1 MKRRIFVKKKITLI
15 MALCIALCG
24 LAGCSGGNTA
34 ESTTTTTAAETTTTT
49 TAATEAETTT
59 TTTAETKEEAPTAGG
74 TVIYDANDIKITAG
88 EFTTCKEYDDEPAL
102 ALDIVNNTGKELTLY
117 KLPMSMG
124 GWMEDLYCLTV
135 DETGY
140 INMDGTFTIP
150 AENDTNRYYLHVG
163 NFILEKYGLA
173 EIPDIEF
180 GFEIYAGE
188 DAEEPFMTDL
198 VDIVNPAYTVTPEYD
213 ESGEVMYDKDGVKI
227 VMQGETY
234 DADYWGPQIKLY
246 ASNST
251 DKTVFIRIPETT
263 LDGTAFDAYGD
274 MIIAPGKRMS
284 EEVAFGFI
292 DNFEKSMTEVEP
304 VSEITMKFD
313 IYEYDQQGDN
323 ILLDSSEPITVNYD
337 ASTVEKVSVYSDS
350 FGEEVQLSE
359 EELAALKGWWTREGD
374 YRDDENNSVTI
385 TFIDWA
391 DAMEDM
397 GWYVNGNFHSELYW
411 GGVLGLSDDGL
422 SGTAETMTFNVSGE
436 YNPGDPIEV
445 KLAEDGDDGILL
457 TLGTG
462 EEYHLVPVTY

>member
-1 MKRRIFVKKKITLI
+1 MKNERKTTMKKKITLA
-15 MALCIALCG
+15 MALCAALCG
-24 LAGCSGGNTA
+24 LAGCSGGTA
-34 ESTTTTTAAETTTTT
+34 EAQTTTTAAAETTTT
-49 TAATEAETTT
+49 AASEAETTT
-59 TTTAETKEEAPTAGG
+59 TTTTAAAEKEEAPAAEG

-188 DAEEPFMTDL
+188 DAKEPFMTDL
-198 VDIVNPAYTVTPEYD
+198 VDIVNPNYTGGTPEID
-213 ESGEVMYDKDGVKI
+213 ESGEVLYDKDGVKI
-227 VMQGETY
+227 IAQGETY
-234 DADYWGPQIKLY
+234 DADYFGPQIKLY

-251 DKTVFIRIPETT
+251 DKTVFIRIPETI

-274 MIIAPGKRMS
+274 MIIAPGKRES
-284 EEVAFGFI
+284 EEVAFAFI
-292 DNFEKSMTEVEP
+292 DDFGRSMTEVEP

-323 ILLDSSEPITVNYD
+323 NLLDSANPVTVNYD
-337 ASTVEKVSVYSDS
+337 ASTV
-350 FGEEVQLSE
+350 
-359 EELAALKGWWTREGD
+359 
-374 YRDDENNSVTI
+374 
-385 TFIDWA
+385 
-391 DAMEDM
+391 
-397 GWYVNGNFHSELYW
+397 
-411 GGVLGLSDDGL
+411 
-422 SGTAETMTFNVSGE
+422 
-436 YNPGDPIEV
+436 
-445 KLAEDGDDGILL
+445 
-457 TLGTG
+457 
-462 EEYHLVPVTY
+462 

>member
-1 MKRRIFVKKKITLI
+1 MKKKITLV

-24 LAGCSGGNTA
+24 LAGCSGNGGST
-34 ESTTTTTAAETTTTT
+34 ESTTTTTTAAETTTTT
-49 TAATEAETTT
+49 TATTEAETTT
-59 TTTAETKEEAPTAGG
+59 TTTAETKEETPAAGG
-74 TVIYDANDIKITAG
+74 TVIYDANDIKIIAG

-227 VMQGETY
+227 VMLGETY

-246 ASNST
+246 ASNNS
-251 DKTVFIRIPETT
+251 DKTVFIRIPEAT
-263 LDGTAFDAYGD
+263 LDGTAFDTYGD

-284 EEVAFGFI
+284 EEVAFAFI
-292 DNFEKSMTEVEP
+292 DDFGRSMTEVEP

-323 ILLDSSEPITVNYD
+323 ILLDSADPVTVNYD
-337 ASTVEKVSVYSDS
+337 ASTVEKVSAYSDYY
-350 FGEEVQLSE
+350 EEEELSE

-374 YRDDENNSVTI
+374 FYNEETQTSVTI
-385 TFIDWA
+385 TFIAWD
-391 DAMEDM
+391 EKT
-397 GWYVNGNFHSELYW
+397 WYVNGLFGSNPYW
-411 GGVLGLSDDGL
+411 GGNVQLTDDGL
-422 SGTAETMTFNVSGE
+422 EGTAETVTVSE
-436 YNPGDPIEV
+436 DRTSYEPGDPIEIKV
-445 KLAEDGDDGILL
+445 TEDGEDGILL
-457 TLGTG
+457 SLGTG
-462 EEYHLVPVTY
+462 EEYHLVPVTN

>member
-1 MKRRIFVKKKITLI
+1 MKKKITLV
-15 MALCIALCG
+15 MALCIALCAA
-24 LAGCSGGNTA
+24 AGCSGGTTEA
-34 ESTTTTTAAETTTTT
+34 QTTTTAAETTTT

-59 TTTAETKEEAPTAGG
+59 TTTAAEKEESPAAEG
-74 TVIYDANDIKITAG
+74 TVIYDANDIRITAT
-88 EFTTCKEYDDEPAL
+88 EFVTVKEYDDGPAL

-117 KLPMSMG
+117 KLPSSIG

-150 AENDTNRYYLHVG
+150 AETDTNKYYMYVG
-163 NFILEKYGLA
+163 NFILGKYGFT
-173 EIPDIEF
+173 EIPDIEL

-188 DAEEPFMTDL
+188 DAEEPFMTEL
-198 VDIVNPAYTVTPEYD
+198 VDVVNPDYTGVTPEPD
-213 ESGEVMYDKDGVKI
+213 ESGDVMYDKDGVKI

-234 DADYWGPQIKLY
+234 DADYFGPQIKLY
-246 ASNST
+246 ASNNT
-251 DKTVFIRIPETT
+251 DKTVMIRIPETT

-274 MIIAPGKRMS
+274 MIIAPGKRES

-323 ILLDSSEPITVNYD
+323 ILLDSADPVTVNYD
-337 ASTVEKVSVYSDS
+337 ASTVEKVSAYDDS
-350 FGEEVQLSE
+350 FGEEEQLSE

-374 YRDDENNSVTI
+374 FTDNDSVSATISFVTWGENT
-385 TFIDWA
+385 
-391 DAMEDM
+391 
-397 GWYVNGNFHSELYW
+397 WYLNGSFSGTNYW
-411 GGVLGLSDDGL
+411 GGSAELSDEGL
-422 SGTAETMTFNVSGE
+422 SGTMQTMSYADDGTYTEGEPVEAKVS
-436 YNPGDPIEV
+436 
-445 KLAEDGDDGILL
+445 EDGENGILL
-457 TLGTG
+457 TFGTG